1 MNALIPLVLA
11 TFASG
16 TQSYVFAGL
25 LSEIAADL
33 GVTVGTAGLIAASFA
48 VTFAIA
54 APFAALIAG
63 RIERRRVL
71 VGALVATAIV
81 NGVAAL
87 VPDFT
92 SLVGLRVLAA
102 VAAAFINPIASAT
115 AVLLV
120 PAERRGRALAL
131 VTAGLTVAF
140 TLGIPVGS
148 VIGGEFGWRA
158 TFLFAGLLALVAALA
173 VQAMLPRVPA
183 PPQTRQSFAGIVSE
197 RRVLSSFALT
207 FLGFAA
213 TFTVVAFVGPVVNAV
228 TGLSGGAVGPFQ
240 VCVGIGSLIGVVV
253 GGRVADAHHVRAA
266 LLAIFGVMT
275 VTLSAYSALLANPGA
290 IGSEIM
296 LAVVIL
302 VGAAALF
309 TLMPL
314 IQVRLAKAAPA
325 AGPLLFGLNAT
336 MIFAGQG
343 AGALLGGLVT
353 DTLGFVAIGIAGGVL
368 ALAAAL
374 VTLFT
379 VHPEP
384 TVQAVEQPQ

>member
-1 MNALIPLVLA
+1 
-11 TFASG
+11 
-16 TQSYVFAGL
+16 
-25 LSEIAADL
+25 
-33 GVTVGTAGLIAASFA
+33 VTIGTAGLIAASFA
-48 VTFAIA
+48 VTFAVA

-71 VGALVATAIV
+71 VGALVATAVV
-81 NGVAAL
+81 NGMAAA

-115 AVLLV
+115 AVMLV

-140 TLGIPVGS
+140 TVGIPVGS

-158 TFLFAGLLALVAALA
+158 TFLFAGLLALVAGLA
-173 VQAMLPRVPA
+173 VQGLLPRVPA
-183 PPQTRQSFAGIVSE
+183 PPQARQSFAGIVSE
-197 RRVLSSFALT
+197 RSVLSSFALT

-213 TFTVVAFVGPVVNAV
+213 TFTVVAFVGPVVNQV

-240 VCVGIGSLIGVVV
+240 VCVGVGSLIGVLI
-253 GGRVADAHHVRAA
+253 GGRVADAHHVRTA
-266 LLAIFGVMT
+266 LLSIFGVMA
-275 VTLSAYSALLANPGA
+275 VTLSAYSGLLANPGG
-290 IGSEIM
+290 IGAEIL

-302 VGAAALF
+302 TGAAALF

-314 IQVRLAKAAPA
+314 IQVRLARAAPA

-343 AGALLGGLVT
+343 AGALFGGLVT
-353 DTLGFVAIGIAGGVL
+353 DTLGFVAIGAAGGAL
-368 ALAAAL
+368 ALIAAL
-374 VTLFT
+374 VTILT

-384 TVQAVEQPQ
+384 ALQAVEQPQ